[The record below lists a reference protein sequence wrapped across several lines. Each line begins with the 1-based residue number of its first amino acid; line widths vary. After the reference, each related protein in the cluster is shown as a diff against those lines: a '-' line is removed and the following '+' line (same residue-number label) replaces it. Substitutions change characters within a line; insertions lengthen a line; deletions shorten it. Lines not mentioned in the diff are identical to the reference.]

1 MGSIGISSTTDHVV
15 SELAQEYPEQIFTPG
30 QPSYIANQ
38 RSYWS
43 EMLKEIAPRCFFQP
57 RSAAE
62 VAHAVSLCVQAQCPF
77 GVRSGG
83 HAHVSGASCVPDGV
97 QIDLSKLNTIT
108 INRTDST
115 AQVGAGNTWRRIYGE
130 LEKQGYIAVGGRSAD
145 VGVGG
150 FLIGGGISFYAAEH
164 GWGIDNVR
172 AFEIVLASGKLVTA
186 SPDSEPELFRA
197 LRGGGSNFGVIT
209 SYTLDIYPYRGMWG
223 GRTLVDPN
231 CAQEAIEA
239 YADFIPKL
247 DVDPKG
253 HTIVIFDTNGEEVI
267 IRQYLV
273 YSQPTPNLP
282 MFHGLLKVPT
292 LESPI
297 GLTDYSALA
306 ADIADLQGGH
316 GLRHNCSTLTIRLDV
331 ELMRYTYYLYVEAS
345 RAAKGWAYGCLEF
358 HAVPRSPKPEENMYN
373 LKRDDGHLVTIMLA
387 FSTAESQYDQAV
399 LDMQSTIL
407 GKIKDEAIRRGLYHP
422 FLFANYAGT
431 FQDVVGSYG
440 ESSVKYLSKMI
451 DKYDPDRVFQQ
462 LKPGG
467 FKVETALRHRP
478 TLGSERFPGQE
489 QTPKL

>member
-1 MGSIGISSTTDHVV
+1 MGSIDISSTTDHVV
-15 SELAQEYPEQIFTPG
+15 SELVREYPQQIFTPG
-30 QPSYIANQ
+30 QPSYLASQ
-38 RSYWS
+38 QSYWS
-43 EMLKEIAPRCFFQP
+43 EILKEIAPRCFFQP

-62 VAHAVSLCVQAQCPF
+62 VAHAVSLCVKAQCPF

-108 INRTDST
+108 IDRSNST
-115 AQVGAGNTWRRIYGE
+115 ARVGAGNTWRRIYGE

-145 VGVGG
+145 VGIGG
-150 FLIGGGISFYAAEH
+150 FLVGGGISFFAAEH

-172 AFEIVLASGKLVTA
+172 AFEIVL
-186 SPDSEPELFRA
+186 
-197 LRGGGSNFGVIT
+197 
-209 SYTLDIYPYRGMWG
+209 

-239 YADFIPKL
+239 YADFVPRL

-273 YSQPTPNLP
+273 YSHPKPNLP
-282 MFHGLLKVPT
+282 MYHGLLKVPT
-292 LESPI
+292 LESPL

-316 GLRHNCSTLTIRLDV
+316 GLRHNCSTLTIKLDV
-331 ELMRYTYYLYVEAS
+331 GLMRYTYDLYVEAS

-358 HAVPRSPKPEENMYN
+358 HAIPRSPKPEENMYN
-373 LKRDDGHLVTIMLA
+373 LKREDGHLISIMLA

-407 GKIKDEAIRRGLYHP
+407 GKIKDEATRRALYHP

-440 ESSVKYLSKMI
+440 ESSVKYLSKMV
-451 DKYDPDRVFQQ
+451 DKYDPGRVFQQ

-467 FKVETALRHRP
+467 FKVDAALRHRP
-478 TLGSERFPGQE
+478 ALGSEKSVGQE
-489 QTPKL
+489 QAPKL